1 MAENIAP
8 TLVVFVDEEN
18 KYIHLCNYNN
28 GRPAKNYATASY
40 NSTEFNDSFFE
51 TFVKIVLLYQKKYP
65 NISTEN
71 VTLILSDRFFVMDT
85 LTVPNNKKTLEHSV
99 DLAIGAIYKNKNEI
113 TFSKYLLSQ
122 NKQTAIFG
130 ITGIRNEILNRF
142 KNICKKNNINIQ
154 TVTFVTNSIVNAAFS
169 INSKLKSANFL
180 LLDIK
185 ENISRFAFVNKGR
198 TIGTYSL
205 PFGRTILSNSNIVS
219 EDQLFNHT
227 PAQSLVLS
235 SNEKAKSKH
244 TAADEDIFK
253 QSSITDNDDSLLS
266 QDFDEFETHADTS
279 AKKSSRKLPKFMLRE
294 TPKDQNGY
302 IYENFRIFLKWTLE
316 LLANNSKI
324 TSLGEIDTVY
334 VNMPKEF
341 GFLFDMI
348 NAEANENK
356 VKFVPLNNDASN
368 SPSFLSALELF
379 GGFQVEQYNKIN
391 NF

>member
-1 MAENIAP
+1 MFINFYKTKIKSLIKSKGYSDEWAEQYIKEFGVA
-8 TLVVFVDEEN
+8 TEITKKVEFEN
-18 KYIHLCNYNN
+18 LIQSN
-28 GRPAKNYATASY
+28 
-40 NSTEFNDSFFE
+40 
-51 TFVKIVLLYQKKYP
+51 KK
-65 NISTEN
+65 
-71 VTLILSDRFFVMDT
+71 LSD
-85 LTVPNNKKTLEHSV
+85 
-99 DLAIGAIYKNKNEI
+99 
-113 TFSKYLLSQ
+113 
-122 NKQTAIFG
+122 
-130 ITGIRNEILNRF
+130 
-142 KNICKKNNINIQ
+142 
-154 TVTFVTNSIVNAAFS
+154 
-169 INSKLKSANFL
+169 
-180 LLDIK
+180 
-185 ENISRFAFVNKGR
+185 
-198 TIGTYSL
+198 
-205 PFGRTILSNSNIVS
+205 
-219 EDQLFNHT
+219 
-227 PAQSLVLS
+227 
-235 SNEKAKSKH
+235 KAK
-244 TAADEDIFK
+244 ELI
-253 QSSITDNDDSLLS
+253 LS